1 MNSASVLPREQLSKA
16 QRELAFNRVL
26 ETGFPSPA
34 GDHLD
39 KTLDLEELLILRP
52 SATFYV
58 RVEGNAMNRAGICHN
73 DILVVDRS
81 LTARHGDIVVASIQD
96 ECIVRRLYKQQQSI
110 MLVSDNPSFE
120 PIPIHEDTHWMV
132 WGVVTHLIHR
142 YRV

>member
-1 MNSASVLPREQLSKA
+1 MNSASVLRREDLSKA

-39 KTLDLEELLILRP
+39 KALSLEELIVLRP

-58 RVEGNAMNRAGICHN
+58 RVEGNAMSNSGICDA

-81 LTARHGDIVVASIQD
+81 LTARHGDIVVASIQG
-96 ECIVRRLYKQQQSI
+96 ECLIRKLYQQQQTI
-110 MLVSDNPSFE
+110 VLISDTPTFE
-120 PIPIHEDTHWMV
+120 PIPIEESTTWMI

-142 YRV
+142 YRL